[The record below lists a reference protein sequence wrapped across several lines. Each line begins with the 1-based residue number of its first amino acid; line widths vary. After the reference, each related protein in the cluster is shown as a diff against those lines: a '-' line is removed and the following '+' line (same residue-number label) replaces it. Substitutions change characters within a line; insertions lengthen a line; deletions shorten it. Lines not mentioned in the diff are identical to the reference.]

1 MEKENAL
8 EKIIGSD
15 VIGLLKCNICWD
27 FFTEPTILPC
37 GHTFCMGCLN
47 EIGRHRVKNAKPAV
61 SCDVT
66 ILCPNCRHGVM
77 LDDVNNLKNGVRLNY
92 ALSSIKETLTN
103 SQSVPKAD
111 AATNTET
118 GAVLDEK
125 LEKVE
130 QNMNNVFY
138 ELKKKGNV
146 IHSTY
151 AEIAKI
157 RENHLGSPA
166 CNENMMSQE
175 KSKTKWDQD
184 VDVKKSK
191 LNVNQPEF
199 VPRSRQS
206 FGRPQNTYRGRGGLF
221 FGGRPWKFAP
231 AVAPQYNAGHPAYD
245 PAIVSVY
252 GPSH

>member
-1 MEKENAL
+1 
-8 EKIIGSD
+8 
-15 VIGLLKCNICWD
+15 
-27 FFTEPTILPC
+27 
-37 GHTFCMGCLN
+37 
-47 EIGRHRVKNAKPAV
+47 
-61 SCDVT
+61 
-66 ILCPNCRHGVM
+66 
-77 LDDVNNLKNGVRLNY
+77 
-92 ALSSIKETLTN
+92 
-103 SQSVPKAD
+103 
-111 AATNTET
+111 
-118 GAVLDEK
+118 
-125 LEKVE
+125 
-130 QNMNNVFY
+130 MNNVFY

-157 RENHLGSPA
+157 RENHLASPA

-184 VDVKKSK
+184 VDVKKST

-231 AVAPQYNAGHPAYD
+231 AVTPQYNAGHPAYD

-252 GPSH
+252 GPSHQKNRITLLILFFFLGKYFFTGRSVDLLVFIFLKLEH